1 MLQWTFGSIKPI
13 FSPLRI
19 PIAKRGGLASSC
31 RPLIQGSCC
40 SQQCPW
46 SLVQSWREWIR
57 EPGAIGGGAGPKE
70 VKYFSQNVLT
80 HDQETTRLVKT
91 FPSLSPMIKRGAGS
105 SSAKSPFCRRLEPEP
120 LMLSEST
127 PWADTIAQ
135 GAIAQAFSYCALTWP
150 HRWVEMSCFLFFSYS
165 LFLLTEAAIWSY
177 TLIFQKP

>member
-19 PIAKRGGLASSC
+19 PVAKRGGLASSC

-46 SLVQSWREWIR
+46 SLVQSWREWTR
-57 EPGAIGGGAGPKE
+57 QPGAIGGGAGPEE

-91 FPSLSPMIKRGAGS
+91 FPILSLMIKRGAGS
-105 SSAKSPFCRRLEPEP
+105 SSAKSPFCCRLEPWASDAFWVNS
-120 LMLSEST
+120 LSRCYRPRSHC
-127 PWADTIAQ
+127 PGI
-135 GAIAQAFSYCALTWP
+135 
-150 HRWVEMSCFLFFSYS
+150 FLLSSDVAPQVGGNELLS
-165 LFLLTEAAIWSY
+165 LFLL
-177 TLIFQKP
+177 